1 MSIKDKLTQ
10 EFQSLLSKTDK
21 KSFTEAK
28 LKFYETIFTNYADED
43 NLYVVLTAFEMA
55 CDDFVNT
62 NYSEKI
68 KKVLLTDFQNILFVL
83 SEFQSEK

>member
-1 MSIKDKLTQ
+1 MSIKEQLTQ
-10 EFQSLLSKTDK
+10 DFKTLLSKTDR

-28 LKFYETIFTNYADED
+28 LKFYETIFTNYSDED

-55 CDDFVNT
+55 CDDFINT

-68 KKVLLTDFQNILFVL
+68 KKVLLGDFQNILIVL
-83 SEFQSEK
+83 DAFQSDN

>member
-1 MSIKDKLTQ
+1 MSIKNKLTQ
-10 EFQSLLSKTDK
+10 EFQNLLSKTDK

-28 LKFYETIFTNYADED
+28 LKFYETIFTTYADED
-43 NLYVVLTAFEMA
+43 NLYVVLAAFEMA

-68 KKVLLTDFQNILFVL
+68 KNVLLGDFQMILIVL
-83 SEFQSEK
+83 DAFQSER